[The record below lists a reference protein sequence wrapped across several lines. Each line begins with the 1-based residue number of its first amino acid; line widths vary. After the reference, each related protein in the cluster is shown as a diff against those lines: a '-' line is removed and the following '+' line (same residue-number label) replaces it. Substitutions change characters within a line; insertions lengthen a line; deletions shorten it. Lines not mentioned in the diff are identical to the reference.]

1 MSEGLRCPLNW
12 GNNMQGVF
20 KMRFAVLMVR
30 KSYRFYVK

>member
-20 KMRFAVLMVR
+20 KMQVVVLMAR
-30 KSYRFYVK
+30 KS